1 MLQNCNAGK
10 KLLSEKVL
18 FPASRFDHQDTIF
31 CLKIILMTFE
41 ITSFK
46 KWQKETQEGEITRPE
61 EFFPRS

>member
-1 MLQNCNAGK
+1 MESYSPARERNRA
-10 KLLSEKVL
+10 LSEKVL

-31 CLKIILMTFE
+31 CLK

>member
-31 CLKIILMTFE
+31 CLKIILMRKRGN
-41 ITSFK
+41 FK
-46 KWQKETQEGEITRPE
+46 KWQKETQEGEITLPE